1 MKAYVFN
8 GDKGDDIAVGEIP
21 DDLKDQAQEYHDKLV
36 EQCAELDEDL
46 IEKFFNDEGNFSSR
60 VKGCFKKGYY
70 RGYSYSLSLRYSL

>member
-8 GDKGDDIAVGEIP
+8 GDKGDDIVVGDIP
-21 DDLKDQAQEYHDKLV
+21 ADLADQAQEYHDKLV

-46 IEKFFNDEGNFSSR
+46 MEKFFNDEENFSSR

-70 RGYSYSLSLRYSL
+70 